1 MNRSITVVA
10 LFAAAVCAQAA
21 EDNKS
26 AKTEAPPQ
34 ALTIPKDAV
43 KEANGIY
50 SYTDKQGKKWIY
62 RDSPFGVTKTLAPE
76 PSADTRPNPNQA
88 AAATKV
94 IDKGDTVRF
103 ERPSPFGKMVWEKKK
118 SDLTDEERK
127 MIDAQSQSQNQGQS
141 KTQSDTQSAQ
151 PDAK

>member
-1 MNRSITVVA
+1 MKRSITVVI

-21 EDNKS
+21 TDKKS
-26 AKTEAPPQ
+26 EKTATAPQ

-43 KEANGIY
+43 KDANGTY

-62 RDSPFGVTKTLAPE
+62 RNSPFGVIKTVAPE
-76 PSADTRPNPNQA
+76 TGADTRANPNQA

-94 IDKGDTVRF
+94 TDKGDTVQF
-103 ERPSPFGKMVWEKKK
+103 ERSTPFGPTKWEKKK
-118 SDLTDEERK
+118 SDLTDEERQ
-127 MIDAQSQSQNQGQS
+127 MVDTQSQS
-141 KTQSDTQSAQ
+141 KTQTAQ